1 MSGLPDLGGKVAIV
15 TGGASG
21 IGRGIAAR
29 LVAEGARVVIADIER
44 DALEAAAAELGAA
57 GVQTDVSDPASVD
70 ALARAVLDR
79 YGAVHVVCN
88 NAGIGPLAPV
98 ADLTLDDWHWMIGV
112 NLWGVIHG
120 IHTFLPILKQNREG
134 GHIVNTASMAGL
146 VAGPRLGAYAAAKY
160 GVVGLTEVL
169 AAELAAD
176 NSRVG
181 VSVLCPGT
189 VHTNIGRSSRNRPA
203 DLPDAS
209 EYSVFA
215 ATSQAIAP
223 GERKNRAFG
232 FKDIDIELED
242 NPRYRWIYPADA
254 GAVAVRA
261 IKRGDLYA
269 LTHPDWYPMVAE
281 RHEAIAAAFREQEAI
296 RQQEAGR

>member
-1 MSGLPDLGGKVAIV
+1 VSGLPDLAGKVAVV

-21 IGRGIAAR
+21 IGKGIAAR
-29 LVAEGARVVIADIER
+29 LVAEGAQVIIADIQR
-44 DALEAAAAELGAA
+44 DAMEATAAELGADA
-57 GVQTDVSDPASVD
+57 AWTDVSDPASVD

-98 ADLTLDDWHWMIGV
+98 ADLTLDDWRWMIGV

-120 IHTFLPILKQNREG
+120 VHTFLPVLKQNRDG

-189 VHTNIGRSSRNRPA
+189 VHTNIGTSSRNRPA
-203 DLPDAS
+203 DLPEA
-209 EYSVFA
+209 
-215 ATSQAIAP
+215 
-223 GERKNRAFG
+223 G
-232 FKDIDIELED
+232 FKDVDIELED
-242 NPRYRWIYPADA
+242 NPRYRWIYPEDA
-254 GAVAVRA
+254 GAVVVRA

-269 LTHPDWYPMVAE
+269 LTHPDWYPIVAE
-281 RHEAIAAAFREQEAI
+281 RHEAIAEAFREQEALREAEAFR
-296 RQQEAGR
+296 RQAGGAGR

>member
-1 MSGLPDLGGKVAIV
+1 MSGLPDLAGKVAVV

-21 IGRGIAAR
+21 IGKGIAAA
-29 LVAEGARVVIADIER
+29 LAAEGAQVVIADIQR
-44 DALEAAAAELGAA
+44 DAMEAAAAEIGAA
-57 GVQTDVSDPASVD
+57 AVLTDVSAPASVD
-70 ALARAVLDR
+70 ALAAAVLDR

-98 ADLTLDDWHWMIGV
+98 ADLTLDDWRWMLGV

-120 IHTFLPILKQNREG
+120 VHTFLPVLKRNRDG

-189 VHTNIGRSSRNRPA
+189 IHTNIGTSSRNRPA
-203 DLPDAS
+203 GLPDA
-209 EYSVFA
+209 
-215 ATSQAIAP
+215 
-223 GERKNRAFG
+223 G

-242 NPRYRWIYPADA
+242 NPRYRWVYPDVA
-254 GAVAVRA
+254 GAVVVRA

-269 LTHPDWYPMVAE
+269 LTHPDWYPVVAE
-281 RHEAIAAAFREQEAI
+281 RHAAIAAAFREQEEL
-296 RQQEAGR
+296 RQEELRQGTEAGPAA

>member
-1 MSGLPDLGGKVAIV
+1 MSGLPDLGGKVAVV

-21 IGRGIAAR
+21 IGKGIATQ
-29 LVAEGARVVIADIER
+29 LVAEGARVIIADIQR
-44 DALEAAAAELGAA
+44 DAMAATAAEIGAA
-57 GVQTDVSDPASVD
+57 LAVHVDVSDPASVD
-70 ALARAVLDR
+70 ALARQVIETF
-79 YGAVHVVCN
+79 GAVHVVCN

-98 ADLTLDDWHWMIGV
+98 ADLTLDDWRWMIGV

-120 IHTFLPILKQNREG
+120 VHTFLPVLKRNRDG

-181 VSVLCPGT
+181 ASVLCPGT
-189 VHTNIGRSSRNRPA
+189 VHTNIGNSSRNRPA
-203 DLPDAS
+203 DLPD
-209 EYSVFA
+209 
-215 ATSQAIAP
+215 
-223 GERKNRAFG
+223 GG

-242 NPRYRWIYPADA
+242 NPRYRWIYPEDA
-254 GAVAVRA
+254 GAVVVCA

-269 LTHPDWYPMVAE
+269 LTHPDWYPVVAA
-281 RHEAIAAAFREQEAI
+281 RHEAIAEAFREQEAL
-296 RQQEAGR
+296 RQQGAGAGPA

>member
-1 MSGLPDLGGKVAIV
+1 VSGLPDLAGKVAVV

-21 IGRGIAAR
+21 IGKGIAAQ
-29 LVAEGARVVIADIER
+29 LVAEGARVVIADVQR
-44 DALEAAAAELGAA
+44 DAMEAAAAEIGAV
-57 GVQTDVSDPASVD
+57 GVPTDVSDPSSVD
-70 ALARAVLDR
+70 ALAAAVLDR
-79 YGAVHVVCN
+79 YGAVHVICN
-88 NAGIGPLAPV
+88 NAGIGPLAPI
-98 ADLTLDDWHWMIGV
+98 ADLTLDDWRWMIGV

-120 IHTFLPILKQNREG
+120 VHTFLPILKRNRDG

-160 GVVGLTEVL
+160 GVVGLSEVL

-189 VHTNIGRSSRNRPA
+189 VHTNIGTSSRNRPA
-203 DLPDAS
+203 DLPDA
-209 EYSVFA
+209 
-215 ATSQAIAP
+215 
-223 GERKNRAFG
+223 G

-254 GAVAVRA
+254 GAVVVRA

-281 RHEAIAAAFREQEAI
+281 RHEAITEAFREQEAL
-296 RQQEAGR
+296 RKAGL

>member
-1 MSGLPDLGGKVAIV
+1 MSGLPDLSGKVAVV

-21 IGRGIAAR
+21 IGKGIATR
-29 LVAEGARVVIADIER
+29 LVAEGAQVVIADIQR
-44 DALEAAAAELGAA
+44 DAMEATAAEIGAA
-57 GVQTDVSDPASVD
+57 GVHTDVSDPASVD
-70 ALARAVLDR
+70 ALAQAVLAR

-98 ADLTLDDWHWMIGV
+98 ADLTLDDWRWMLGV

-120 IHTFLPILKQNREG
+120 VHTFLPVLKQNREG

-146 VAGPRLGAYAAAKY
+146 VAGPRLGAYAAAKF

-189 VHTNIGRSSRNRPA
+189 VHTNIGTSSRNRPA
-203 DLPDAS
+203 DLPDA
-209 EYSVFA
+209 
-215 ATSQAIAP
+215 
-223 GERKNRAFG
+223 G
-232 FKDIDIELED
+232 FKDVDIELED
-242 NPRYRWIYPADA
+242 NPRYRWIYPEAA
-254 GAVAVRA
+254 GAVVVRA

-269 LTHPDWYPMVAE
+269 LTHPDWYPLVAE
-281 RHEAIAAAFREQEAI
+281 RHEAIAAAFREQAA
-296 RQQEAGR
+296 EAGLSAG

>member
-1 MSGLPDLGGKVAIV
+1 VSGLPDLAGKVAVV

-21 IGRGIAAR
+21 IGKGIAAQ
-29 LVAEGARVVIADIER
+29 LVAEGARVVIADIQR
-44 DALEAAAAELGAA
+44 DAMETAAAEIGAA
-57 GVQTDVSDPASVD
+57 GVLTDVSDPASVD
-70 ALARAVLDR
+70 ALAAAVLDR
-79 YGAVHVVCN
+79 YGAVHVICN

-98 ADLTLDDWHWMIGV
+98 ADLTLDDWRWMIGV

-120 IHTFLPILKQNREG
+120 VHTFLPILKRNRDG

-160 GVVGLTEVL
+160 GVVGLSEVL

-189 VHTNIGRSSRNRPA
+189 VHTNIGTSSRNRPA
-203 DLPDAS
+203 DLPDA
-209 EYSVFA
+209 
-215 ATSQAIAP
+215 
-223 GERKNRAFG
+223 G

-254 GAVAVRA
+254 GAVVVRA

-269 LTHPDWYPMVAE
+269 LTHPDWYPMVAAW
-281 RHEAIAAAFREQEAI
+281 HEAIAEAFREQEAL
-296 RQQEAGR
+296 RKAGR